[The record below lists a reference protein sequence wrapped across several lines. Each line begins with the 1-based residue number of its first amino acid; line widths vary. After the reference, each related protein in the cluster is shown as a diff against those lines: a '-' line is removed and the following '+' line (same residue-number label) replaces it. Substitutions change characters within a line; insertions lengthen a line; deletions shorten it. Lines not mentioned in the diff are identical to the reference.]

1 MIIYIVRILFIKQIS
16 YNIFLSESLEYL
28 FMNNYIQSNNE
39 LLSELYKQNIYLYD
53 MDGCTEMI
61 CN

>member
-1 MIIYIVRILFIKQIS
+1 MIIYIVRI
-16 YNIFLSESLEYL
+16 L

-53 MDGCTEMI
+53 KITK
-61 CN
+61 